1 MTAALL
7 AANGSKTLWYLTRGS
22 GAVTLVLLTVSMS
35 LGIAGGFRWR
45 SSLLPRFSV
54 AALHRNLT
62 LLAVVFLGVHVV
74 TSVADTYAPVGVKDA
89 FIPFT
94 SAYRAFWLGLGA
106 LAGDLLLALIATSL
120 LRVRLGHRAWRWTHW
135 FAYACWPLAL
145 FHSLGTGSDPRAG
158 WLQALAAVSV
168 GLVLV
173 SIAVRL
179 TRSRVDPS
187 LRLGAAAGAL
197 AATLLGAIW
206 FASGPGASGWAAKA
220 GTPASLL
227 KHGTVLTVATTT
239 AAAGS
244 QLPASFNAS
253 LTGTVAE
260 GQNANG
266 LVDVHLD
273 STLRGGIRG
282 KLNLVLQGFPVDD
295 GGVSMTASGV
305 DFAARG
311 TRLYQGQI
319 VALNG
324 NHVTARLA
332 DGAGHTL
339 MLALVLQLSQ
349 GSNALSGTLHG
360 SQV

>member
-35 LGIAGGFRWR
+35 LGIAGTFRWR

-62 LLAVVFLGVHVV
+62 LLAVVFLGVHVA
-74 TSVADTYAPVGVKDA
+74 TSVADTYAPVGIKDA
-89 FIPFT
+89 FIPFS

-120 LRVRLGHRAWRWTHW
+120 LRVRLGQRAWRWTHW
-135 FAYACWPLAL
+135 FAYVCWPLAL
-145 FHSLGTGSDPRAG
+145 VHSLGTGSDPRAR

-179 TRSRVDPS
+179 TRSQVDPS
-187 LRLGAAAGAL
+187 LRLGATGGAL

-206 FASGPGASGWAAKA
+206 FASGPGAPGWAAKA

-227 KHGTVLTVATTT
+227 KHSTIVTAATTT
-239 AAAGS
+239 ASHA
-244 QLPASFNAS
+244 LPATFNAN
-253 LTGTVAE
+253 LAGTVTE
-260 GQNANG
+260 GQDPNG
-266 LVDVHLD
+266 LVDIHLD
-273 STLRGGIRG
+273 STLHGGIHG
-282 KLNLVLQGFPVDD
+282 QLKLVLKGVPLDD

-305 DFAARG
+305 DFAARS
-311 TRLYQGQI
+311 TPLYQGQI

-324 NHVTARLA
+324 NRVTARVS
-332 DGAGHTL
+332 DGAGHTV
-339 MLALVLQLSQ
+339 MLALVIQLSQ
-349 GSNALSGTLHG
+349 NSTVLSGTLHG
-360 SQV
+360 SQA

>member
-7 AANGSKTLWYLTRGS
+7 ATNGSKTLWYLTRGS
-22 GAVTLVLLTVSMS
+22 GAVTLVLLTVSMG
-35 LGIAGGFRWR
+35 LGVAGTFRWR

-94 SAYRAFWLGLGA
+94 SAYRPFWLGLGA
-106 LAGDLLLALIATSL
+106 LAGDLLLALIVTSL
-120 LRVRLGHRAWRWTHW
+120 LRVRLGLRAWRWTHW
-135 FAYACWPLAL
+135 FAYGCWPLAL

-158 WLQALAAVSV
+158 WLQAVASVSV

-179 TRSRVDPS
+179 ARSRVDAS
-187 LRLGAAAGAL
+187 LRLGAAGGAL
-197 AATLLGAIW
+197 AAALLGSIW
-206 FASGPGASGWAAKA
+206 FASGPGAPGWAAKA

-227 KHGTVLTVATTT
+227 KHSTVLTAVTRAT
-239 AAAGS
+239 ASSG
-244 QLPASFNAS
+244 LPATFNAS
-253 LTGTVAE
+253 LAGTVAE
-260 GQNANG
+260 GRDANG
-266 LVDVHLD
+266 LIDVRLD
-273 STLRGGIRG
+273 GRLQGGIG
-282 KLNLVLQGFPVDD
+282 GQLKLVLQGVPLDD

-311 TRLYQGQI
+311 TGLYQGQI

-324 NHVTARLA
+324 NRLTARVSDA
-332 DGAGHTL
+332 AGHTL
-339 MLALVLQLSQ
+339 TLALIVQLSH
-349 GSNALSGTLHG
+349 SSSALSGALHG

>member
-35 LGIAGGFRWR
+35 LGIAGTFRWR

-74 TSVADTYAPVGVKDA
+74 TSVADVYAPVGFKDV

-94 SAYRAFWLGLGA
+94 SAYRPFWLGLGA
-106 LAGDLLLALIATSL
+106 LAGDLLLALIVTSL
-120 LRVRLGHRAWRWTHW
+120 LRVRLGLRTWRWTHW

-168 GLVLV
+168 GVVLV

-179 TRSRVDPS
+179 AGSRVDPS
-187 LRLGAAAGAL
+187 LRLGAAGGAL
-197 AATLLGAIW
+197 AATLLGVIW
-206 FASGPGASGWAAKA
+206 FASGPGAPGWAAKA

-227 KHGTVLTVATTT
+227 KHSTVLTAATRTT
-239 AAAGS
+239 PSSG
-244 QLPASFNAS
+244 LPARFNAT
-253 LTGTVAE
+253 LAGTVAE
-260 GQNANG
+260 GQDANG
-266 LVDVHLD
+266 LIDVHLD
-273 STLRGGIRG
+273 STLRGRIRG
-282 KLNLVLQGFPVDD
+282 QLKLVLQGVPLDD

-305 DFAARG
+305 DFAAPG
-311 TRLYQGQI
+311 TPLYQGQI
-319 VALNG
+319 VALDG
-324 NHVTARLA
+324 NRVTARVA

-339 MLALVLQLSQ
+339 TLALVLQLSQ
-349 GSNALSGTLHG
+349 SSNALSGTLHG

>member
-35 LGIAGGFRWR
+35 LGIAGTFRWR
-45 SSLLPRFSV
+45 SSVLPRFSV

-74 TSVADTYAPVGVKDA
+74 TSVADVYAPVGFKDV

-94 SAYRAFWLGLGA
+94 SAYRPFWLGLGA
-106 LAGDLLLALIATSL
+106 LAGDLLLALIVTSL
-120 LRVRLGHRAWRWTHW
+120 LRVRLGLGTWRWTHW

-168 GLVLV
+168 GLVLA
-173 SIAVRL
+173 SIAIRL
-179 TRSRVDPS
+179 TRSRVDRS
-187 LRLGAAAGAL
+187 LRLGAAGGAL
-197 AATLLGAIW
+197 ATALLGAIW
-206 FASGPGASGWAAKA
+206 FANGPGAPGWAAKA

-227 KHGTVLTVATTT
+227 KHTTVLAAATRTTVSGVLPATFNATLAGTVT
-239 AAAGS
+239 
-244 QLPASFNAS
+244 
-253 LTGTVAE
+253 E
-260 GQNANG
+260 GQDANG
-266 LVDVHLD
+266 LIDVHLD
-273 STLRGGIRG
+273 SRLQGGIG
-282 KLNLVLQGFPVDD
+282 GQLKLVLQGVPLDD

-311 TRLYQGQI
+311 TSLYQGQI

-324 NHVTARLA
+324 NRVAARVS

-339 MLALVLQLSQ
+339 TLALVLQLSQ
-349 GSNALSGTLHG
+349 SSNAFSGTLQG